1 MFSVEIFSEMCYRE
15 DYASWNNRRVIC
27 MRMRQ
32 YTVLKCPT
40 QAFFAN
46 CLRSLPTFAACFVE
60 LNVVYWEKFS
70 PFSPHLIRE

>member
-32 YTVLKCPT
+32 YTVKMSHTGIFCELFTFTTNICSLFCGVECPILGENLAKLMI
-40 QAFFAN
+40 Q
-46 CLRSLPTFAACFVE
+46 
-60 LNVVYWEKFS
+60 
-70 PFSPHLIRE
+70 

>member
-27 MRMRQ
+27 MSMRQ

-60 LNVVYWEKFS
+60 LNVLYWEKIS
-70 PFSPHLIRE
+70 QS

>member
-1 MFSVEIFSEMCYRE
+1 MFSVEIFREMCYRE
-15 DYASWNNRRVIC
+15 DYASWNNGRVIC
-27 MRMRQ
+27 MPMCQ

-40 QAFFAN
+40 QAFLAN